1 VAMRHP
7 VSGAPLRGLLRYWEL
22 KLLSLVIAFTLW
34 LFVVG
39 GEKGEIVLSAR
50 VEYLNVPSGLMLAG
64 PAPDTVDVQVQGSR
78 SALRRLTSDD
88 FRAQVNV
95 ARVGAGDALVALHP
109 DQVLGPRDVTV
120 LRVSPARLRLTLEP
134 VATAEVRVVPQLT
147 GSPEPGY
154 RVARVSVAPPTV
166 EVRGPRSEVASR
178 PRVQTSPIDI
188 SGVRGP
194 ITRRAELIPA
204 PGAVRLTPR
213 RSVDVTVEVR
223 EEPDTHAG
231 RGAR

>member
-1 VAMRHP
+1 GLGGGTAGGETETLLVGLRRLLLRPEPKGGGPRAVAMRHP

-95 ARVGAGDALVALHP
+95 ARVGAGDALVA
-109 DQVLGPRDVTV
+109 
-120 LRVSPARLRLTLEP
+120 
-134 VATAEVRVVPQLT
+134 
-147 GSPEPGY
+147 
-154 RVARVSVAPPTV
+154 
-166 EVRGPRSEVASR
+166 
-178 PRVQTSPIDI
+178 
-188 SGVRGP
+188 
-194 ITRRAELIPA
+194 
-204 PGAVRLTPR
+204 
-213 RSVDVTVEVR
+213 
-223 EEPDTHAG
+223 
-231 RGAR
+231 